1 MRKKIKFV
9 DVRSILV
16 IILALIMLLT
26 VGAVNREVEKY
37 EKEIYRLQT
46 ELRVANDMLEKSL
59 FNTEL
64 LNKEIERLREE
75 AGE

>member
-9 DVRSILV
+9 DVHSIII

-26 VGAVNREVEKY
+26 VGAVNKEIEKY

-46 ELRVANDMLEKSL
+46 ELSVANDMLEKSL
-59 FNTEL
+59 FNTEQL
-64 LNKEIERLREE
+64 IKEIER
-75 AGE
+75 

>member
-9 DVRSILV
+9 DVHSIIV

-26 VGAVNREVEKY
+26 VGVVNREVEKY